1 MWTYF
6 FKKNGSIYIGGEIL
20 FFPFLFFILCCLAK
34 KEMLI
39 AQLGTVV
46 PSGQSFS
53 VLKEKKR
60 KKKRKEKKKNNKA
73 YINITV
79 NIYSLICD
87 PTELC

>member
-20 FFPFLFFILCCLAK
+20 FFPFLFFYLMLLGK

-53 VLKEKKR
+53 VLGEKKR
-60 KKKRKEKKKNNKA
+60 KKEKKRQKNNKA
-73 YINITV
+73 YTNLTV